1 VKYLSQLAAAAVVV
15 SFGGLVLLHSERPV
29 NAKVSSPPPQV
40 AQPQTATQQAVTQAP
55 TFGQSPPAN
64 DPPPVNQEPPPA
76 NAPPHVDLVFALDT
90 TGSMGGLIAGAKA
103 KIWQIARLAQEGK
116 PTPKLRLGLVAYRDR
131 GDEYVTRVLD
141 LTSDMDKAY
150 ATLSEF
156 VAAGGGDGP
165 EHVIKGLHDAVD
177 QVSWS
182 SDAGAIKIVYLV
194 GDAPPHFDY
203 DDGLTLKGV
212 LADATHKGVVINTIR
227 CGNDSDTLAAWKQ
240 IASASGGEV
249 ATIES
254 SGGVAVVATPY
265 DAELARLNAE
275 LAKTEVHYGSARE
288 RRDADDVV
296 RKNLAA
302 PAPAQAD
309 RAGFYGSLAGSMA
322 GPTKHDLAAG
332 AGGSAVASAV
342 AAVPTAD
349 LPDELQAMGSED
361 RLRYVEQKQKDRAD
375 VLSRMRAANVKREA
389 WLKAAAPA
397 PSATSFDSKVYSSLK
412 KAGASKGV
420 SF

>member
-1 VKYLSQLAAAAVVV
+1 VKYLPQLAAAAVVV

-29 NAKVSSPPPQV
+29 QAKVSSGDSPPGQSQAVGQPQAV
-40 AQPQTATQQAVTQAP
+40 SQTATIKDPQEQP
-55 TFGQSPPAN
+55 TSANNPPN
-64 DPPPVNQEPPPA
+64 
-76 NAPPHVDLVFALDT
+76 VDLVFALDT

-103 KIWQIARLAQEGK
+103 KIWQIARIAQEGK
-116 PTPKLRLGLVAYRDR
+116 PSPKLRIGLVAYRDR

-177 QVSWS
+177 DVSWS
-182 SDAGAIKIVYLV
+182 TSPSAIKIVYLV

-203 DDGLTLKGV
+203 NDGLTLKGV
-212 LADATHKGVVINTIR
+212 LADAARKGVVINTIR
-227 CGNDSDTLAAWKQ
+227 CGNDPETLASWRQ
-240 IASASGGEV
+240 IASATDGEV
-249 ATIES
+249 ASIES
-254 SGGVAVVATPY
+254 SGGVAVTKTPY

-275 LAKTEVHYGSARE
+275 LAKTEVHYGSAAE

-309 RAGFYGSLAGSMA
+309 RAAFYESAGAAMGA
-322 GPTKHDLAAG
+322 PTKHDLAATPV
-332 AGGSAVASAV
+332 AAAVASAV

-349 LPDELQAMGSED
+349 LPDELQGLSGGD
-361 RLRYVEQKQKDRAD
+361 RVRYVEQKQKDRVD
-375 VLSRMRAANVKREA
+375 VLARMRAANDKREA
-389 WLKAAAPA
+389 WLKTSVPAPA
-397 PSATSFDSKVYSSLK
+397 PTSFDSKVYSSLK
-412 KAGASKGV
+412 KAGASKGI

>member
-1 VKYLSQLAAAAVVV
+1 VKYLPQLAAAAVVV
-15 SFGGLVLLHSERPV
+15 SFGGLVLLHSERSV
-29 NAKVSSPPPQV
+29 QAKVSSREAPPGQSQAV
-40 AQPQTATQQAVTQAP
+40 GQPQTV
-55 TFGQSPPAN
+55 SPPATSA
-64 DPPPVNQEPPPA
+64 DPVEQTTSANTPPN
-76 NAPPHVDLVFALDT
+76 VDLVFALDT

-116 PTPKLRLGLVAYRDR
+116 PSPKLRVGLVAYRDR

-177 QVSWS
+177 DVSWS
-182 SDAGAIKIVYLV
+182 ASPNAIKIVYLV

-203 DDGLTLKGV
+203 NDGLTLTGV
-212 LADATHKGVVINTIR
+212 LADAARKGVVINTIR
-227 CGNDSDTLAAWKQ
+227 CGNDPETLASWRQ
-240 IASASGGEV
+240 IASATEGEV
-249 ATIES
+249 ASIES
-254 SGGVAVVATPY
+254 SGGVAVTKTPY

-275 LAKTEVHYGSARE
+275 LAKTEVHYGSAAE
-288 RRDADDVV
+288 RKDADDVV

-302 PAPAQAD
+302 PAPALAD
-309 RAGFYGSLAGSMA
+309 RAAFYGSAGAAMA
-322 GPTKHDLAAG
+322 PPTKHDLAATP
-332 AGGSAVASAV
+332 AGSGVASAV

-349 LPDELQAMGSED
+349 LPDELQGLTGGD
-361 RLRYVEQKQKDRAD
+361 RVRYVEQKQKDRAD
-375 VLSRMRAANVKREA
+375 VLTRMRAANDKREA
-389 WLKAAAPA
+389 WLKTSLPA
-397 PSATSFDSKVYSSLK
+397 PSPTSFDSKVYSSLK
-412 KAGASKGV
+412 KAGASKGI